1 MQPSM
6 PSEHD
11 MTETESLIEYPCEFP
26 IKVMGRSDV
35 LSDQVSLS
43 NQNDPVQQSLS
54 QSVLVIVKKHAPDF
68 DVDSMTIRASG
79 GGKYLSLTCTIN
91 AVSRTQLDA
100 LYRELCAQPS
110 VVMVL

>member
-1 MQPSM
+1 M

-11 MTETESLIEYPCEFP
+11 MTETDSLIEYPCEFP
-26 IKVMGRSDV
+26 IKIMGRSDV
-35 LSDQVSLS
+35 LADQISLS

-54 QSVLVIVKKHAPDF
+54 QSVLVIVKRHAPDF
-68 DVDSMTIRASG
+68 DDAGMTIRVSG

-100 LYRELCAQPS
+100 LYRELCAHPS